1 MKAQAPVTKTER
13 FVFRLDKALIERLD
27 RIAEERY
34 EGNRSYA
41 TREAIREL
49 IERYEHRKRSAA

>member
-1 MKAQAPVTKTER
+1 MKTQTPITKTER
-13 FVFRLDKALIERLD
+13 FVFRIDKSLIERLD
-27 RIAEERY
+27 RVAQEQF

-49 IERYEHRKRSAA
+49 IERYERKAGKAA